1 MTGPAHPTLSFDR
14 LLRPRSVAIVGA
26 SATPGALGASVL
38 SNLERAGY
46 RGEIHLVNPNRAEI
60 AGRKCC
66 KSIAELPEGIDTA
79 VLAIPR
85 AAVLETARA
94 LAARQVGAIIVFSA
108 GFAEGGE
115 AGLAEQRELA
125 RLAREHGIV
134 LEGPNCLGFVNFVD
148 GVPLTFIEMPPG
160 KLGDRPGIG
169 IISQSGAMAAVLE
182 INLLARGLGL
192 SFSIST
198 GNEAATGVEDFV
210 EYLVDDPG
218 TRVIALIVEQFRQ
231 PRSFLAAARRART
244 AGKRIVLLHPGRSSA
259 ARASAATHTGAM
271 AGDFEVMRTKV
282 EQAGVLLASGLE
294 EFGDVLDLALRCPAL
309 AGGGAAVLTDSGAF
323 KALTL
328 DLCESIGLTLPEPAG
343 ECAARLRAAMP
354 DFIPVSNPLDL
365 TAQPLVDPDLYRR
378 TLAPLMEDACFGAIV
393 LGIIQTDSKTSGL
406 KFPPLLAA
414 LRERK
419 PAKQVIFAGLD
430 EGAAVPPEYIRDLR
444 ALGVPYFPSPERAFR
459 ALARTSAWALPVPAV
474 TVAPLRT
481 EGLPPTGGVVPEY
494 RAKEILGRLG
504 LPFPRGRFVTSA
516 EAAQKAA
523 AEIGFPVVLKA
534 QSAELSHKSD
544 AGGVIIGLADAAA
557 LTAGWNRLQ
566 SNLAQHRPGLVLDGV
581 LVEAMGR
588 RGVELI
594 VGARNDPEWGPVIL
608 VGFGGVTA
616 EILQDVRLLPP
627 DLPPAAII
635 AELDRLK
642 QAPLLRGFRG
652 SPALD
657 VEAVAEIISRLGRLM
672 LSEPSIQEIDLNP
685 VLVHPKGEGAVAL
698 DALMLTTPLQLNLD
712 SASG

>member
-1 MTGPAHPTLSFDR
+1 MTDPAYPTPSLNR
-14 LLRPRSVAIVGA
+14 LLRPRSIAIVGA

-46 RGEIHLVNPNRAEI
+46 GGEIHLVNPKRAEI
-60 AGRKCC
+60 GGRKCC
-66 KSIAELPEGIDTA
+66 GSVSELPPGVDVA

-85 AAVLETARA
+85 AAVLETARE

-125 RLAREHGIV
+125 RLSREHGFV
-134 LEGPNCLGFVNFVD
+134 LEGPNCLGLVNFVD
-148 GVPLTFIEMPPG
+148 GVPLTFIEMPAE

-198 GNEAATGVEDFV
+198 GNEAATGVEDFT
-210 EYLVDDPG
+210 EYLVDDPA

-231 PRSFLAAARRART
+231 PRRFLAAARRARA
-244 AGKRIVLLHPGRSSA
+244 AGKRIVLLHPGRSQA
-259 ARASAATHTGAM
+259 ARASATTHTGAM

-282 EQAGVLLASGLE
+282 EHAGVLLASGLE
-294 EFGDVLDLALRCPAL
+294 EFGDVLDLALRCPSL

-328 DLCESIGLTLPEPAG
+328 DLCESIGLALPEPAG

-378 TLAPLMEDACFGAIV
+378 TLAPLLDDTLFGSIV
-393 LGIIQTDSKTSGL
+393 LGIIQTDPTTAGL

-414 LRERK
+414 LRERR
-419 PAKQVIFAGLD
+419 PAKPVIFAGLD

-459 ALARTSAWALPVPAV
+459 ALARTAEWAERPAA
-474 TVAPLRT
+474 TTTTPLRA
-481 EGLPPTGGVVPEY
+481 EGLPPADGVVPEY

-504 LPFPRGRFVTSA
+504 IPFPRGRFVTNI

-544 AGGVIIGLADAAA
+544 AGGVIIGLVDASA
-557 LTAGWNRLQ
+557 LSAGWHQLHA
-566 SNLAQHRPGLVLDGV
+566 NLAQHRPGLVIDGV

-594 VGARNDPEWGPVIL
+594 IGARNDPEWGPVIL
-608 VGFGGVTA
+608 TGFGGVTA
-616 EILQDVRLLPP
+616 EILHDVRLLPP
-627 DLPPAAII
+627 DLPPGAIV

-657 VEAVAEIISRLGRLM
+657 VGAVAEIIARLGRLM
-672 LSEPSIQEIDLNP
+672 LSEPSIAEIDLNP
-685 VLVHPKGEGAVAL
+685 VLVYPQGEGAVAL
-698 DALMLTTPLQLNLD
+698 DALMLTRKLN
-712 SASG
+712 G

>member
-1 MTGPAHPTLSFDR
+1 MTDPALPTLSLDR
-14 LLRPRSVAIVGA
+14 LLRPRSIAIVGA

-66 KSIAELPEGIDTA
+66 KSIQELPPGIDAA

-94 LAARQVGAIIVFSA
+94 LAGRQVGAIIVFSA

-125 RLAREHGIV
+125 RLAREHGFV

-148 GVPLTFIEMPPG
+148 GVPLTFIEMPPE
-160 KLGDRPGIG
+160 KLGGRPGIG

-198 GNEAATGVEDFV
+198 GNEAAAGIEDFV
-210 EYLVDDPG
+210 EYLVDDPA

-231 PRSFLAAARRART
+231 PRRFLAAARRARA
-244 AGKRIVLLHPGRSSA
+244 AGKRIVLLHPGRSLA

-271 AGDFEVMRTKV
+271 TGDFEVMRTQV
-282 EQAGVLLASGLE
+282 EHAGVLLASGLE
-294 EFGDVLDLALRCPAL
+294 EFSDVLDLALRCPSL
-309 AGGGAAVLTDSGAF
+309 CGGGAAVMTDSGAF

-328 DLCESIGLTLPEPAG
+328 DLCESIGLALPAPVG
-343 ECAARLRAAMP
+343 ECTTRLRAAMP

-378 TLAPLMEDACFGAIV
+378 TLAPLLDDVCFGAIV
-393 LGIIQTDSKTSGL
+393 LGIIQTVRTTSAL
-406 KFPPLLAA
+406 KLPPLLAA

-419 PAKQVIFAGLD
+419 PAKPVIFAGLD
-430 EGAAVPPEYIRDLR
+430 EGAVVPPEYIGELR

-459 ALARTSAWALPVPAV
+459 ALARTGEWAGRTPTV
-474 TVAPLRT
+474 TPAPLRA
-481 EGLPPTGGVVPEY
+481 EGLPPSGGVVAEY
-494 RAKEILGRLG
+494 RSKEILGRVG
-504 LPFPRGRFVTSA
+504 IPFPRGRFVTNA
-516 EAAQKAA
+516 ADAQKAA

-544 AGGVIIGLADAAA
+544 AGGVIIGVADAAA

-566 SNLAQHRPGLVLDGV
+566 ANIAQHRPGLVLDGV

-608 VGFGGVTA
+608 AGFGGVTA
-616 EILQDVRLLPP
+616 EILHDVRLLPP
-627 DLPPAAII
+627 DLAPPAII
-635 AELDRLK
+635 ADLNRLK
-642 QAPLLRGFRG
+642 QAPLLHAFRG
-652 SPALD
+652 AHALD
-657 VEAVAEIISRLGRLM
+657 VGAVVEIISRLGRLM
-672 LSEPSIQEIDLNP
+672 LSEPSIAEIDLNP
-685 VLVHPKGEGAVAL
+685 VLVYPQGEGAVAL
-698 DALMLTTPLQLNLD
+698 DALMLTRKLD
-712 SASG
+712 G

>member
-1 MTGPAHPTLSFDR
+1 MTTPSLNR
-14 LLRPRSVAIVGA
+14 LLRPRSIAIVGA

-46 RGEIHLVNPNRAEI
+46 GGEIHLVNPKRAEI
-60 AGRKCC
+60 GGRKCC
-66 KSIAELPEGIDTA
+66 GSVSELPPGIDVA

-85 AAVLETARA
+85 AAVLATARE

-125 RLAREHGIV
+125 RLSREHGFV

-148 GVPLTFIEMPPG
+148 GVPLTFIEMPAE

-198 GNEAATGVEDFV
+198 GNEAATGVEDFT
-210 EYLVDDPG
+210 EYLVDDPA

-231 PRSFLAAARRART
+231 PRRFLAAARRARA
-244 AGKRIVLLHPGRSSA
+244 AGKRIVLLHPGRSQA
-259 ARASAATHTGAM
+259 ARASATTHTGAM

-282 EQAGVLLASGLE
+282 EHAGVLLASGLE

-328 DLCESIGLTLPEPAG
+328 DLCESIGLALPAPAG
-343 ECAARLRAAMP
+343 ECSARLRAAMP

-378 TLAPLMEDACFGAIV
+378 TLAPLLDDVCFGSIV
-393 LGIIQTDSKTSGL
+393 LGIIQTDRTTAAL

-419 PAKQVIFAGLD
+419 PAKPVIFAGLD
-430 EGAAVPPEYIRDLR
+430 EGAVVPSEYIDELR

-459 ALARTSAWALPVPAV
+459 ALARTGEWAARPPLMTP
-474 TVAPLRT
+474 APLRAD
-481 EGLPPTGGVVPEY
+481 GLPPAVGVIPEY

-504 LPFPRGRFVTSA
+504 IPFPRGRFVTSV
-516 EAAQKAA
+516 ETAQTAA

-544 AGGVIIGLADAAA
+544 AGGVIIGLADASA
-557 LTAGWNRLQ
+557 LSAGWNRLHA
-566 SNLAQHRPGLVLDGV
+566 NLAQHRPGLVLEGV

-594 VGARNDPEWGPVIL
+594 IGARNDPEWGPVIL
-608 VGFGGVTA
+608 AGFGGVAA

-627 DLPPAAII
+627 DLAPPAII
-635 AELDRLK
+635 AELNRLK
-642 QAPLLRGFRG
+642 QAPLLHAFRG

-657 VEAVAEIISRLGRLM
+657 VGAVAEIISRLGRLM
-672 LSEPSIQEIDLNP
+672 LSEPSIAEIDLNP
-685 VLVHPKGEGAVAL
+685 VLVHPQGEGAVAL
-698 DALMLTTPLQLNLD
+698 DALMLTQSLLT
-712 SASG
+712 STR